1 MLESTETEKAWRIIL
16 VRSTGASASFQ
27 ADGRGGKLDHRY
39 NGRPSSM
46 G

>member
-1 MLESTETEKAWRIIL
+1 MEKAWRIIL
-16 VRSTGASASFQ
+16 VRSAGASASFQ
-27 ADGRGGKLDHRY
+27 ADGRGEKPDYHY